1 MSDTSFQLQR
11 FDGTE
16 DVIKS
21 AFRTLTLFEFFA
33 DIQRDASISEM
44 MKALKIPQSSL
55 SVLVRFCTDMG
66 YLAYNPDSRTYYPT
80 LRLHYLSSWRSQLN
94 PVAANI
100 QANLCDLQHLTQ
112 QTVVL
117 SMRNR
122 IYSQYIL
129 VEHGGAIMRDH
140 VETGS
145 LRPLVCS
152 ASGWSLLA
160 NEPDNEIEKLIR
172 KTQVLIQNE
181 TWKSTAPQAVSHINF
196 VRENGYAYSKGEAT
210 NGASGLAMSIPTLEH
225 IPRLSIAVAGPHDEI
240 SEKKDAIITAMKG
253 LVSKLPASITQDIL
267 TLPLPPNT

>member
-80 LRLHYLSSWRSQLN
+80 LRF
-94 PVAANI
+94 
-100 QANLCDLQHLTQ
+100 
-112 QTVVL
+112 
-117 SMRNR
+117 
-122 IYSQYIL
+122 QYIL